1 MDVRSK
7 ISADGAVDLNY
18 RKNKLDLFAYYGYS
32 EKQREIDI
40 NSMQTLEAEENITAV
55 QQIAIQ
61 KVHNKFHY
69 LEGGLN
75 YELDERHSIGA
86 KYVYTR
92 TPYYIRWSGY
102 SIGCNKGSCVN
113 RGVSNEH

>member
-1 MDVRSK
+1 MKLYVHPERIGGEVFGRMDVRSK

-55 QQIAIQ
+55 QQIATQ
-61 KVHNKFHY
+61 
-69 LEGGLN
+69 
-75 YELDERHSIGA
+75 RSIISFIIWREDS
-86 KYVYTR
+86 TM
-92 TPYYIRWSGY
+92 
-102 SIGCNKGSCVN
+102 N
-113 RGVSNEH
+113 